1 VPERSAAV
9 HQPESEDSA
18 VALVPQAAL
27 AGTEAGALLAL
38 QRTAGNRA
46 VAALVA
52 RREARAA
59 VARDSDTWSK
69 DYKTRKSRQALS
81 YDDYKAKIGTA
92 GAESYAPEIKA
103 ASAWGGTKVTPVAL
117 TRAELG
123 AIVLPEVKD
132 AAGLAAH
139 EQRLDDYLPFI
150 NNAFEAMK
158 IDTVEA
164 QSSFL
169 AHAAE
174 SGSFAA
180 LTEIGASTRPY
191 APFIGRGPI
200 QVTWEA
206 GYVQSIAYIEARG
219 EQLAAE
225 AATLEQATPG
235 SPEAKRLRELAA
247 LCAEAKTAIK
257 GDIAEAANPKY
268 TFLFSTALMHITR
281 GVKRS
286 ANLKGVASPAFAG
299 NSNEDQWVTNFQE
312 SFQDT
317 LDKAPAR
324 KAAAEVRLKAAE
336 AALAAT
342 PSDDAAAL
350 KAAQGKVK
358 AEKSAV
364 AMQDGAIRDM
374 PSALRGAKVKKAIY
388 ERAYKV
394 LSAKAAGAPAAAP
407 TAAPP
412 TPVPPA
418 AAPTGDAG
426 PSSVEEDP
434 YTKAHPWS
442 SPAFF

>member
-1 VPERSAAV
+1 VPERSADL
-9 HQPESEDSA
+9 QPESEAASVGLA
-18 VALVPQAAL
+18 SRSVP
-27 AGTEAGALLAL
+27 AGGSAGAVLAL
-38 QRTAGNRA
+38 QRSAGNRA
-46 VAALVA
+46 VVALMGG
-52 RREARAA
+52 REARVA

-92 GAESYAPEIKA
+92 GAEGYAPEIKA
-103 ASAWGGTKVTPVAL
+103 ASAWGGTPVTPVAL

-123 AIVLPEVKD
+123 ASVLPEVKGD
-132 AAGLAAH
+132 AAIAAH
-139 EQRLDDYLPFI
+139 EKRLDDYLPFI

-180 LTEIGASTRPY
+180 LTEVGASTRPY

-219 EQLAAE
+219 EQLTTE
-225 AATLEQATPG
+225 AAALEQSTPG

-247 LCAEAKTAIK
+247 LAAEAKTAIK
-257 GDIAEAANPKY
+257 GDITEAANPKY
-268 TFLFSTALMHITR
+268 TFLFSTALMHINR

-299 NSNEDQWVTNFQE
+299 NSSEDQWVTNFQE
-312 SFQDT
+312 TFQDT

-324 KAAAEVRLKAAE
+324 KAAAEVRLAAAE

-350 KAAQGKVK
+350 KAAQAKVK
-358 AEKSAV
+358 AEKGAV
-364 AMQDGAIRDM
+364 AMQEGAIRDM

-388 ERAYKV
+388 ERAHKV
-394 LSAKAAGAPAAAP
+394 LSAKATVAPAAAS
-407 TAAPP
+407 TIAPP
-412 TPVPPA
+412 PPA
-418 AAPTGDAG
+418 AAP
-426 PSSVEEDP
+426 SYVEEDP
-434 YTKAHPWS
+434 YTRAHPWS
-442 SPAFF
+442 SPAYF

>member
-1 VPERSAAV
+1 VPERAAA
-9 HQPESEDSA
+9 HPPERDGSA
-18 VALVPQAAL
+18 VVLAARP
-27 AGTEAGALLAL
+27 APAVAGAQLVRAL
-38 QRTAGNRA
+38 QRSAGNRA
-46 VAALVA
+46 VATLLGARERGAAL
-52 RREARAA
+52 
-59 VARDSDTWSK
+59 ARDTDAWST
-69 DYKTRKSRQALS
+69 DYTKRKSRQNLS

-103 ASAWGGTKVTPVAL
+103 ASAWGGTKLAPVAL
-117 TRAELG
+117 TRGELG
-123 AIVLPEVKD
+123 AIVLAEAKGD
-132 AAGLAAH
+132 AELAAH
-139 EQRLDDYLPFI
+139 EKRLDEYLPFI

-174 SGSFAA
+174 SGSFAK

-225 AATLEQATPG
+225 AAAAEQAAPG

-247 LCAEAKTAIK
+247 LAAEAKTAIK
-257 GDIAEAANPKY
+257 GNIAEAANPKY
-268 TFLFSTALMHITR
+268 TFLFSTALMHINR

-286 ANLKGVASPAFAG
+286 ASLKGVASPAFAG

-312 SFQDT
+312 TFQDT

-324 KAAAEVRLKAAE
+324 KTAAE
-336 AALAAT
+336 ARLKVAEAELAAT
-342 PSDDAAAL
+342 DAKDTKART
-350 KAAQGKVK
+350 AAQAKVK
-358 AEKSAV
+358 AEKGAV
-364 AMQDGAIRDM
+364 ALQEGALRDM

-388 ERAYKV
+388 ERAFRI
-394 LSAKAAGAPAAAP
+394 LSAKAAGDALA
-407 TAAPP
+407 TPP
-412 TPVPPA
+412 PPA
-418 AAPTGDAG
+418 AAPAPAVTSG
-426 PSSVEEDP
+426 PTYLEEDP
-434 YTKAHPWS
+434 YTGAHPWS
-442 SPAFF
+442 SPAYF